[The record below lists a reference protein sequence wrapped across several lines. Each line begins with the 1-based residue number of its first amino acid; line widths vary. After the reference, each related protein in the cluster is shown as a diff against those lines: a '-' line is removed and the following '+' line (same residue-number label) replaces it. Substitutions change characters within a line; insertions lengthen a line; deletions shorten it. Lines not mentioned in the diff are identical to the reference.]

1 MAEVT
6 LDFIAEQLARVL
18 NEQRGMRDTL
28 VELRDEMSV
37 QTNILLRL
45 EHRDRT
51 VDGDLLKLLAQVE
64 RLQARVKVL
73 EDREEP

>member
-51 VDGDLLKLLAQVE
+51 VDGDQ
-64 RLQARVKVL
+64 
-73 EDREEP
+73 